1 MTVART
7 DSDSLDVV
15 QRCKW
20 KPLDY
25 GDEVRNDD
33 RKV

>member
-7 DSDSLDVV
+7 DSDSLNEV
-15 QRCKW
+15 QQCKW
-20 KPLDY
+20 KPLDS